1 MVFPV
6 VMYGCESWTIKKA
19 EHRRIDAFELW
30 CWRRLLRVPWT
41 TRRSNQ
47 SILKEISPECS
58 LEGLMLKLKLQ
69 YFGHLMWR
77 VGSFVKT
84 LMLGKIEGRRRGKQ
98 RMSWLDGIIDSM
110 HMSLGKLWELVMDRE
125 AWSAAVHGVAKSQV
139 QLSDWKELNWICRQ
153 SSLFFYKYIPSWLY
167 YSPWGRKELDTL
179 SDFTSLYSDW
189 CGVISHCSFDLY
201 FSNNERCWASFHVFV
216 SHLYVFFREMSVY
229 VFSPLFYWVVNFSGI
244 ELYELLVYFR
254 DKSFVSCFICYYFL
268 WFWGLLFTL

>member
-1 MVFPV
+1 M
-6 VMYGCESWTIKKA
+6 
-19 EHRRIDAFELW
+19 
-30 CWRRLLRVPWT
+30 
-41 TRRSNQ
+41 
-47 SILKEISPECS
+47 LKEISPGCS

-69 YFGHLMWR
+69 YFGHLMQ
-77 VGSFVKT
+77 GTDSLEKI
-84 LMLGKIEGRRRGKQ
+84 LMLGKIEGGKRRGWQ
-98 RMSWLDGIIDSM
+98 RMRWLDAIIDSM

-229 VFSPLFYWVVNFSGI
+229 VFSPLFYWIVCFSGI
-244 ELYELLVYFR
+244 ELYELLIC
-254 DKSFVSCFICYYFL
+254 FVDWFFASCFLCCYFL
-268 WFWGLLFTL
+268 PLWGLSFHLVCRFLCCAKAFRFN